1 MVLILLVVV
10 VVVLVVVGE
19 QHAEGLIQLQVQS
32 YPVQVHAVMLLV
44 GLLSPSI
51 SLSVNWAGRL
61 GCDGVEHTFRFASL
75 FLFLSFS
82 LSHCSQYHRVHTLS
96 HRQETDTSSLL
107 LRSR

>member
-10 VVVLVVVGE
+10 VVVLVVGE

-32 YPVQVHAVMLLV
+32 YLVQVHAVMLLV

-61 GCDGVEHTFRFASL
+61 GCDGVEQTFASL
-75 FLFLSFS
+75 FSFLSFS
-82 LSHCSQYHRVHTLS
+82 LSHCSQYHGVHTLS
-96 HRQETDTSSLL
+96 HRQETYASSLL

>member
-10 VVVLVVVGE
+10 VAVVLVVVGE
-19 QHAEGLIQLQVQS
+19 RHAEELIQLQVQS
-32 YPVQVHAVMLLV
+32 YPVHAVMLLV

-61 GCDGVEHTFRFASL
+61 GCDGVEQTFASL
-75 FLFLSFS
+75 FSFLSYS
-82 LSHCSQYHRVHTLS
+82 LSHCSQYHRVHILS

>member
-32 YPVQVHAVMLLV
+32 YLVQVHAVMLLV

-51 SLSVNWAGRL
+51 SQPL
-61 GCDGVEHTFRFASL
+61 G
-75 FLFLSFS
+75 
-82 LSHCSQYHRVHTLS
+82 
-96 HRQETDTSSLL
+96 
-107 LRSR
+107 

>member
-10 VVVLVVVGE
+10 VVVLVVGE

-32 YPVQVHAVMLLV
+32 YLVQVHAVMLLV

-61 GCDGVEHTFRFASL
+61 GCDGVEQTFASL
-75 FLFLSFS
+75 FSFLVI
-82 LSHCSQYHRVHTLS
+82 LTLS
-96 HRQETDTSSLL
+96 LFAIPSCPYSLTQT
-107 LRSR
+107 RDRHF

>member
-19 QHAEGLIQLQVQS
+19 QHAEELIQLQVQS
-32 YPVQVHAVMLLV
+32 YPVHAVMLLV

-61 GCDGVEHTFRFASL
+61 GCDGVEQTFASL
-75 FLFLSFS
+75 FSFLVI
-82 LSHCSQYHRVHTLS
+82 LTLS
-96 HRQETDTSSLL
+96 LFAIPSCPYSLTQT
-107 LRSR
+107 RDRHF

>member
-19 QHAEGLIQLQVQS
+19 RHAEELIQLQVQS
-32 YPVQVHAVMLLV
+32 CPAHAVMLLV
-44 GLLSPSI
+44 GFLSPSI

-61 GCDGVEHTFRFASL
+61 GCDGVEQTFASL
-75 FLFLSFS
+75 FSFLSFS
-82 LSHCSQYHRVHTLS
+82 LSHFSQYHGVHTLS
-96 HRQETDTSSLL
+96 HRQETDASSLL

>member
-19 QHAEGLIQLQVQS
+19 QHAEGLIQLQTQS

-51 SLSVNWAGRL
+51 SQPL
-61 GCDGVEHTFRFASL
+61 G
-75 FLFLSFS
+75 
-82 LSHCSQYHRVHTLS
+82 
-96 HRQETDTSSLL
+96 
-107 LRSR
+107 

>member
-32 YPVQVHAVMLLV
+32 YLVQVHAVMLLV

-61 GCDGVEHTFRFASL
+61 GCDGVEQTFASL
-75 FLFLSFS
+75 FSFLSFS
-82 LSHCSQYHRVHTLS
+82 LPHCSQYHGVHTLS